1 MKSFNET
8 MAVAYVDYYNKHGED
23 KTHDF
28 VLKTSVALSVLISL
42 YDNFVRDGITPIEKI
57 SKELKEKYY
66 KIACKYYQELPE
78 QLKAT
83 KAAYVLSLICSNE

>member
-8 MAVAYVDYYNKHGED
+8 MAVSYVDYYNKHGED

>member
-8 MAVAYVDYYNKHGED
+8 MAVVYVDYYNKHGED

-28 VLKTSVALSVLISL
+28 VLKTGVALSVLNGL
-42 YDNFVRDGITPIEKI
+42 YEAFLRDGITPIEKI

-66 KIACKYYQELPE
+66 KVACKYYQELPE

-83 KAAYVLSLICSNE
+83 KACYTLALITSNE